1 VSRAFFKA
9 LARDAA
15 QRYPAHDRFA
25 RHFAYGKLT
34 GDPVFEFLL
43 ARGMIR
49 DGVPLLD
56 VGCGQGLVA
65 SLLSAAH
72 QRYGRGDWPAGWPAP
87 ARPSA
92 IRGVDLSAKDIAR
105 ARAAVPTAE
114 WIHGDMTEAPLD
126 EAGTVV
132 ILDVLHYVARP
143 VQDTV
148 LHRVARVLADG
159 GTALVRVAD
168 ANGSLRFRTTLFLD
182 RLMCVVRGQPV
193 TGMHT
198 RPLADWIGQL
208 RQEGLEAEPVPMSEG
223 TPFANVL
230 LVARAAVP
238 APG

>member
-1 VSRAFFKA
+1 VSGAFFKA

-43 ARGMIR
+43 ARGLIR
-49 DGVPLLD
+49 DSVTLLD

-72 QRYGRGDWPAGWPAP
+72 QRFGRGDWPAAWPAP

-92 IRGVDLSAKDIAR
+92 IRGVDLSAKDIER
-105 ARAAVPTAE
+105 ARAAVPSAE
-114 WIHGDMTEAPLD
+114 WVHGDMAEAPLG

-132 ILDVLHYVARP
+132 ILDVLHYVERP
-143 VQDTV
+143 LQDKV
-148 LHRVARVLADG
+148 LHRVAQALESG

-182 RLMCVVRGQPV
+182 RLMCVVRGQSV
-193 TGMHT
+193 TGMHC
-198 RPLADWIGQL
+198 RPLGEWIGQL
-208 RQEGLEAEPVPMSEG
+208 RQEGLEAQPIPMSEG

-230 LVARAAVP
+230 LVAKAI
-238 APG
+238 